1 VNGEWEDEFS
11 EDRLADTGL
20 GLHACEAPDADVDSE
35 VEGARSDRGSGSRPT
50 VTHISAVLI
59 FGCAG
64 AGGSDDEDC
73 MIRGASGRRVAV
85 CSAFRWTQI
94 TLTRTAAST
103 LLAA

>member
-1 VNGEWEDEFS
+1 MGDCGGGSVNGEWEEEFS

-73 MIRGASGRRVAV
+73 MIRGRLAGGSL
-85 CSAFRWTQI
+85 SAALSDGLR
-94 TLTRTAAST
+94 
-103 LLAA
+103 